1 MELIFSIK
9 VDVDSAE
16 SKWTELPALNSA
28 DAGCIADADEFG
40 YVFRTA

>member
-1 MELIFSIK
+1 MQLILFIK
-9 VDVDSAE
+9 VDVSSD

-40 YVFRTA
+40 YVFRRA